1 MDSGGMDTLN
11 IPVPTRIVVH
21 QKSKLLEVEFNTG
34 ACFKFPFEFLRVY
47 SPSAEV
53 RGHGVGQEI
62 LQVGK
67 KEVGIAQLKQVGLY
81 AIQPVFSDGHESGI
95 FSWQYLL
102 WMGENQSSLWQ
113 DYLDRIKS
121 AGASRESDVQDKV
134 VVAQKKGA
142 CSGH

>member
-1 MDSGGMDTLN
+1 MSSSPRFGSLWYFFPFFKSGVKFLKCKF
-11 IPVPTRIVVH
+11 I
-21 QKSKLLEVEFNTG
+21 L
-34 ACFKFPFEFLRVY
+34 KFPFEFLRVY

-121 AGASRESDVQDKV
+121 AGASREPDVQDKV